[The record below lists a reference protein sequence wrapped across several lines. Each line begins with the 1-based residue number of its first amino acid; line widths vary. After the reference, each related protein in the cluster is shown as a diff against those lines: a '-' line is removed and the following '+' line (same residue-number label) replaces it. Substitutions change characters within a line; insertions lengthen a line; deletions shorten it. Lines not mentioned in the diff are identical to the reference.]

1 MSEAREHR
9 VGRVV
14 CVSGAEVVMVIEA
27 ATTQRPAAEADA
39 GGTALQKGSL
49 VKMAVGGSTLFGI
62 VRGLS
67 ISGADRGG

>member
-27 ATTQRPAAEADA
+27 ATTQRPQPRPMP
-39 GGTALQKGSL
+39 GPALQKGSL

-67 ISGADRGG
+67 ISGAGRGG